1 MFSAFFAIAAR
12 SPSRQKTFRRAVTA
26 HVGFVAAVAAVL
38 GLSPAGGTP
47 TTLFGQLLLV
57 AGVVEGALLI
67 GWRLTQLP
75 KSQALEFLLV
85 SPLRP
90 CWVLVAEGLVGLSFL
105 GLVTLAGLPV
115 LALLNVAGLLGPLDV
130 AIMLAMPFTWGAV
143 TGLVLAVWAFEPAS
157 VRRWGERVM
166 VVLVLLYLVVGVLA
180 GERLAF
186 WLQQLPGAIGDPL
199 LVGLVALRDYNPF
212 GMMRVWTEKGP
223 ERAWDAA
230 VGVEAGALLLIVLL
244 MARAARRLGPDF
256 HERHY
261 RPAVVRAGRSR
272 GTIGER
278 PLTWWAVRRV
288 SEYAGRINLW
298 LAGGFC
304 VLYALYTVAGPQW
317 PQWMGR
323 SVFVLCD
330 RLAGIEGLATA
341 LVLLAAVPAAFQYGL
356 WDAST
361 QDRCRRLELLLL
373 TRLDA
378 RDYWNAAAAAAW
390 RRGRGYFS
398 VAVVLW
404 DAAVLAG
411 QTTPSRVIAAASAGV
426 LLWGLYFALGF
437 VAFSR
442 GVQANG
448 LGTLLTLGLPLAA
461 VGLWRLGEPA
471 LAALTPPGSVY
482 AGMRP
487 PSGLWF
493 VGPVLA
499 GVAALAVGRRALFT
513 CDPQLRRWYDRNHG
527 QKVMS

>member
-1 MFSAFFAIAAR
+1 MLSTFFALAAR
-12 SPSRQKTFRRAVTA
+12 SPSRQRTFRRAVTA
-26 HVGFVAAVAAVL
+26 HAGFVAAVAVVL

-115 LALLNVAGLLGPLDV
+115 LALLHVAGLLGPLDV
-130 AIMLAMPFTWGAV
+130 AVMLAMPFTWGAV
-143 TGLVLAVWAFEPAS
+143 TGLVLAVWAYEPAG

-166 VVLVLLYLVVGVLA
+166 VVLVLFYLVVGVLA

-186 WLQQLPGAIGDPL
+186 WLRQLPEAIGDPL
-199 LVGLVALRDYNPF
+199 LVGLIALRDYNPF
-212 GMMRVWTEKGP
+212 GMMRVWTERGP
-223 ERAWDAA
+223 GRAWESA
-230 VGVEAGALLLIVLL
+230 VGVEAGALLLVVLL
-244 MARAARRLGPDF
+244 MARAACRLAPHF

-261 RPAVVRAGRSR
+261 RPSVVRTGRSR
-272 GTIGER
+272 GTVGER

-341 LVLLAAVPAAFQYGL
+341 LVLLAAVPAAFQYGAARPGL
-356 WDAST
+356 LQRGGHPVGRGHHRGTDDAGPG
-361 QDRCRRLELLLL
+361 DRRGVRGSAAVGALFRGGICSVLARGAGQRPGHAA
-373 TRLDA
+373 DA
-378 RDYWNAAAAAAW
+378 RPAARGGGALAAGPASPRRPDAAGQCL
-390 RRGRGYFS
+390 RGDAAPLRPLVRRPRPGRRGGAGSRPPRPAHLRRPAAPLVRPEPRAEGDELILPPSPPKRGRGGQNRGQR
-398 VAVVLW
+398 
-404 DAAVLAG
+404 AG
-411 QTTPSRVIAAASAGV
+411 
-426 LLWGLYFALGF
+426 
-437 VAFSR
+437 
-442 GVQANG
+442 
-448 LGTLLTLGLPLAA
+448 
-461 VGLWRLGEPA
+461 
-471 LAALTPPGSVY
+471 
-482 AGMRP
+482 
-487 PSGLWF
+487 
-493 VGPVLA
+493 
-499 GVAALAVGRRALFT
+499 
-513 CDPQLRRWYDRNHG
+513 G
-527 QKVMS
+527 Q